1 MVNMAVASAP
11 KRILLAEDDPEG
23 VELTLAALA
32 EAGLADDMETVTD
45 GQEVLDYLYRRGK
58 YQDREPGNPAVILLD
73 LKMPRV
79 SGLEALEQIR
89 NDAGLAAV
97 PVAVLTSSTEE
108 SDVAACY
115 RLRANAY
122 VVKPV
127 DFAEF
132 LDTVK
137 NLGAFW
143 AKLNEPPFG
152 SVPRRTAG

>member
-1 MVNMAVASAP
+1 MSVSVP

-32 EAGLADDMETVTD
+32 EAGLADDVETVAD
-45 GQEVLDYLYRRGK
+45 GQEVLDYLHRRGQ
-58 YQDREPGNPAVILLD
+58 YQSREPGNPAVILLD
-73 LKMPRV
+73 LNMPRV
-79 SGLEALEQIR
+79 TGLEALEQIR
-89 NDAGLAAV
+89 SDEALSTV

-137 NLGAFW
+137 KLGCFLGKIERATLRVG
-143 AKLNEPPFG
+143 ASKDD
-152 SVPRRTAG
+152 

>member
-1 MVNMAVASAP
+1 MRDMAVSAP

-32 EAGLADDMETVTD
+32 EAGLADDVEAVTD
-45 GQEVLDYLYRRGK
+45 GQEVMDYLHRRGQ
-58 YQDREPGNPAVILLD
+58 YQGREPGNPAVILLD

-89 NDAGLAAV
+89 SDETLSTV

-137 NLGAFW
+137 KLGAFW
-143 AKLNEPPFG
+143 ARLNEPPFG
-152 SVPRRTAG
+152 SVPRRTTE

>member
-1 MVNMAVASAP
+1 MANIMASAP

-32 EAGLADDMETVTD
+32 EAGLADEVETVTD
-45 GQEVLDYLYRRGK
+45 GQEVLDYLYRRGQ

-79 SGLEALEQIR
+79 TGLEALEQIR
-89 NDAGLAAV
+89 NDAALSTV

-108 SDVAACY
+108 SDLAACY

-132 LDTVK
+132 LDVVK
-137 NLGAFW
+137 KLGSFW
-143 AKLNEPPFG
+143 ARLNEPPFG
-152 SVPRRTAG
+152 SVPRRTTE